1 MQVFAILKKGGL
13 KINADVNVNNWLT
26 EDYVIKDFF
35 RIVVIAIT
43 SAINHDNFWR
53 IFRLLKDLFGIL
65 VIVIVSVINH
75 VILENS

>member
-1 MQVFAILKKGGL
+1 M
-13 KINADVNVNNWLT
+13 
-26 EDYVIKDFF
+26 IKDFF
-35 RIVVIAIT
+35 RIVVIVIT